1 MKKFIKKIMLA
12 CAVVAVSFGVAF
24 APVVAVAE
32 NADRTAGTEV
42 SQELETKTTDTDTE
56 TLAPNEDTATE
67 ETEETPNT
75 ENDGTGALV
84 ENPTFEEFLAAVQKE
99 AEKYGL
105 GEEYAKAIDNLK
117 TAASTKQVTISTVCS
132 AAVALGVLVYIIYSK
147 VKDRTLKKEVHELFK
162 LSKGQNDGT
171 NALIDEANAVEKA
184 VKETDEK
191 TTEAKRELDNVQ
203 TAMSCLISAFL
214 AFSDGHKYSETKKQ
228 EVERNCVKALKMIDG
243 GDKNEN
249 NAK

>member
-12 CAVVAVSFGVAF
+12 CAVVAVSFGFVV

-42 SQELETKTTDTDTE
+42 SQELETETTDTETE
-56 TLAPNEDTATE
+56 TLAPNEETDT
-67 ETEETPNT
+67 ETPKT
-75 ENDGTGALV
+75 EDDETGALV

-147 VKDRTLKKEVHELFK
+147 IKDRTLKKEVHELFK

>member
-12 CAVVAVSFGVAF
+12 CAVVSVSFGFAF

-42 SQELETKTTDTDTE
+42 AQELETETTDTDTE
-56 TLAPNEDTATE
+56 TLAPNEETDT
-67 ETEETPNT
+67 ETPKT
-75 ENDGTGALV
+75 EDDGTGALV

-132 AAVALGVLVYIIYSK
+132 AAVALGVLVYILYAK

-191 TTEAKRELDNVQ
+191 TTEAKKELDNVQ

-214 AFSDGHKYSETKKQ
+214 AFSDGHKYNEAKKS

>member
-12 CAVVAVSFGVAF
+12 FAAVAVSFGFAF

-42 SQELETKTTDTDTE
+42 SQELETETPDTDTE
-56 TLAPNEDTATE
+56 TLAPNKDTA
-67 ETEETPNT
+67 TEETPNT
-75 ENDGTGALV
+75 EDDGTGAIV
-84 ENPTFEEFLAAVQKE
+84 KNPTFEEFLAAVQKE

-191 TTEAKRELDNVQ
+191 TAEAKKELDNVQ
-203 TAMSCLISAFL
+203 TAISCLISAFL
-214 AFSDGHKYSETKKQ
+214 AFSDGHKYNEAKKS

>member
-12 CAVVAVSFGVAF
+12 CAVVAVSFGFAF

-32 NADRTAGTEV
+32 NADRTTGTEV
-42 SQELETKTTDTDTE
+42 LQELETETTDTDTE
-56 TLAPNEDTATE
+56 TLAPNEETDT
-67 ETEETPNT
+67 ETPKT
-75 ENDGTGALV
+75 EDDETGALV

-191 TTEAKRELDNVQ
+191 ATEAKKELDNMQ
-203 TAMSCLISAFL
+203 TAISCLISAFL
-214 AFSDGHKYSETKKQ
+214 AFSDGHKYSETKKS

-243 GDKNEN
+243 GYKNEN